1 MEKRDLYDKE
11 KNLTRET
18 IYKGDKVP
26 SGRYYITVLAWI
38 QNDDGKFLIQK
49 RALKKDGKWSTTG
62 GHPVSGQTSEQG
74 IYTEIKE
81 ELGLDL
87 RNEKIK
93 LFKTIKTEDD
103 FVDLYYIK
111 ANVNINNIV
120 LQEEEVEN
128 VKWATTSEI
137 EKMISNGEFSESHA
151 EFYNYCMKYLNTK

>member
-62 GHPVSGQTSEQG
+62 GHPVSGQTS
-74 IYTEIKE
+74 
-81 ELGLDL
+81 
-87 RNEKIK
+87 
-93 LFKTIKTEDD
+93 TIPEG
-103 FVDLYYIK
+103 
-111 ANVNINNIV
+111 
-120 LQEEEVEN
+120 
-128 VKWATTSEI
+128 VKPGFIT
-137 EKMISNGEFSESHA
+137 
-151 EFYNYCMKYLNTK
+151 L